1 MRQRETIDQS
11 HMSHL
16 VTFCLVYN
24 ILPVLTWEGLERLS
38 SPELHLYPPHP
49 RHTRL
54 DPPRH
59 PQQLD
64 TQPQQ

>member
-1 MRQRETIDQS
+1 MPQRETIDQS
-11 HMSHL
+11 QMSHL

-24 ILPVLTWEGLERLS
+24 ILLVLTWEGLERLS
-38 SPELHLYPPHP
+38 SPELPLYPPHP

-54 DPPRH
+54 SPLPP
-59 PQQLD
+59 PQQVG